1 MLAIVGGKGGCG
13 KTTTALGL
21 ARALSP
27 TGGRPVVVD
36 ADCSMPNL
44 HTRADT
50 DRRPG
55 VGAVADGVTPER
67 VCHRSRAYPGLDV
80 VPAGNEAG
88 VPGKSTLRRLDRTDG
103 PVVLDCPAGA
113 TEAVATPLAVA
124 EGAVV
129 VSTAERASLADATKT
144 ARMARALDTPVLGAV
159 LTRVH
164 SPEPP
169 ACPELDEL
177 RQECPVVGTVPE
189 IDNPDVLATRAARAA
204 YESVTD
210 RLDERNI

>member
-21 ARALSP
+21 ARAMAS
-27 TGGRPVVVD
+27 GAGRPVVVD

-67 VCHRSRAYPGLDV
+67 VLHRSRAYPGVDI
-80 VPAGNEAG
+80 VPAGGATGSPEE
-88 VPGKSTLRRLDRTDG
+88 STLRRLGRATG

-113 TEAVATPLAVA
+113 TEAVTAPLAVA
-124 EGAVV
+124 DGALV
-129 VSTAERASLADATKT
+129 VSTAERASLRDAAKT
-144 ARMARALDTPVLGAV
+144 ARMAHTLDTYLHGAV
-159 LTRVH
+159 VTRTRR
-164 SPEPP
+164 SDPPE
-169 ACPELDEL
+169 CPELEAL
-177 RQECPVVGTVPE
+177 SRQCPVVGTVPE
-189 IDNPDVLATRAARAA
+189 IEGPDVLASRTGRAA
-204 YESVTD
+204 YSGVAD

>member
-21 ARALSP
+21 ARALSS
-27 TGGRPVVVD
+27 TGTRPVVVD

-50 DRRPG
+50 ERRPG
-55 VGAVADGVTPER
+55 IGAVADGVRPER

-80 VPAGNEAG
+80 VPAGSATGAPDET
-88 VPGKSTLRRLDRTDG
+88 TLRRLGHTGG
-103 PVVLDCPAGA
+103 PVVVDCPAGA
-113 TEAVATPLAVA
+113 TKTVAEPLAA
-124 EGAVV
+124 ADSALV

-159 LTRVH
+159 VTRVRC
-164 SPEPP
+164 PEPP
-169 ACPELDEL
+169 ESPELADL
-177 RQECPVVGTVPE
+177 RHQCPVLGTVPE
-189 IDNPDVLATRAARAA
+189 VEGPDVLASRAVRGA
-204 YESVTD
+204 YGNLAE